1 MYGVNENAFSPPF
14 LPRDCCFPYP
24 AQLCLPPASSR
35 PSHLAEITI
44 GLGHAGGPMLAGPG
58 LTGVHLV
65 LACAALESR
74 GTVAEMGG
82 AAVNADA
89 SVLTQGR
96 DFCAWEERQ

>member
-1 MYGVNENAFSPPF
+1 MPSPHPF
-14 LPRDCCFPYP
+14 CPLTAVFHIQPNFVF
-24 AQLCLPPASSR
+24 PPASSR
-35 PSHLAEITI
+35 PSHLAEITV

-65 LACAALESR
+65 LAYAALESR

-89 SVLTQGR
+89 SVLAQGR

>member
-1 MYGVNENAFSPPF
+1 MKMLSPCPF
-14 LPRDCCFPYP
+14 CPETAVFHIQPNFVS
-24 AQLCLPPASSR
+24 LPPASSR

-65 LACAALESR
+65 LACTALESR
-74 GTVAEMGG
+74 GTVAGMGG

-89 SVLTQGR
+89 SVLAQGR